1 MLSLI
6 AINSIIPSNSIVFLS
21 NTFESQSVPWREE
34 NLAYWPWYN
43 YQQPSMKH
51 SMYCTNIWTVIYCTR
66 NFKICLASHLIC
78 LLKILTDTVNLKTE
92 EKKKI
97 IRWRWVK
104 GSGTWCSEG
113 NFGSSLFTRKEKGLE
128 AMEMS

>member
-6 AINSIIPSNSIVFLS
+6 AINSIILSNSIVFLS
-21 NTFESQSVPWREE
+21 NTFESQSMPWRKT
-34 NLAYWPWYN
+34 LLIGLDIIISSHPWSAACIV
-43 YQQPSMKH
+43 Q
-51 SMYCTNIWTVIYCTR
+51 IFGLIIYCTR

-78 LLKILTDTVNLKTE
+78 LLKLLTDTVNLKTE

-97 IRWRWVK
+97 IRWGWVK

-113 NFGSSLFTRKEKGLE
+113 NLGSSPFTRKEEGLE